1 MLTIEGLTK
10 QFGGLTAV
18 NRFDFNVEKGSLAGL
33 IGPNGAGKTTVFNL
47 ITGFLRPTSGR
58 IVLEGEDI
66 TGRKPHKIA
75 QKGVVR
81 TFQTTS
87 VFPDLPVIQNMLAA
101 CHLEPRFGFWDS
113 VFQLGP
119 ARRKQARRLERAHE
133 IIHFVGLDLFKD
145 RPARTLAHGHQR
157 ILGIGMALAAEPNV
171 LLLDEPVSGMNAQEV
186 EDAKAI
192 IKRIWQSGVTIVLIE
207 HNMGVTMSLCHKVT
221 VLNFGNKI
229 AEGSPDEIGR
239 NQEVIQAYLGSTDNH
254 A

>member
-1 MLTIEGLTK
+1 
-10 QFGGLTAV
+10 
-18 NRFDFNVEKGSLAGL
+18 
-33 IGPNGAGKTTVFNL
+33 
-47 ITGFLRPTSGR
+47 
-58 IVLEGEDI
+58 
-66 TGRKPHKIA
+66 
-75 QKGVVR
+75 
-81 TFQTTS
+81 
-87 VFPDLPVIQNMLAA
+87 
-101 CHLEPRFGFWDS
+101 
-113 VFQLGP
+113 
-119 ARRKQARRLERAHE
+119 
-133 IIHFVGLDLFKD
+133 
-145 RPARTLAHGHQR
+145 
-157 ILGIGMALAAEPNV
+157 MALAAEPDV